1 MISYHIDMKLGRE
14 TKLDK
19 KSKTTSK
26 RFDDNVMLA
35 IVTSLSFFEFMVN
48 LEPSGRRILDT

>member
-19 KSKTTSK
+19 KNKTTSK
-26 RFDDNVMLA
+26 RFDDSVMLA
-35 IVTSLSFFEFMVN
+35 NCDVIVIF
-48 LEPSGRRILDT
+48 RIYG